1 MVTEPK
7 LIPLEGEIITGASAD
22 GARPDVSSR
31 GIWSTF
37 ERTFFDVRVLHP
49 NCPSYESVSM
59 STLYARHEKEKMTKY
74 NDRILTVEKASFTP
88 LVYTTFGGWG
98 PQAVKYHKRLAELI
112 SKKRNE
118 DYKHVINHL
127 RTRIRFSLLR
137 SVLVAVR
144 GERGK
149 RFQTQP
155 LSSVAFNMI
164 PDAMSY
170 ESF

>member
-1 MVTEPK
+1 M
-7 LIPLEGEIITGASAD
+7 
-22 GARPDVSSR
+22 
-31 GIWSTF
+31 
-37 ERTFFDVRVLHP
+37 
-49 NCPSYESVSM
+49 
-59 STLYARHEKEKMTKY
+59 TLPALYSKHETVKMKKY
-74 NDRILTVEKASFTP
+74 NSRVLTVERASFTP

-137 SVLVAVR
+137 SVLAAVR

-149 RFQTQP
+149 RFHTQP

-164 PDAMSY
+164 PDAMNY